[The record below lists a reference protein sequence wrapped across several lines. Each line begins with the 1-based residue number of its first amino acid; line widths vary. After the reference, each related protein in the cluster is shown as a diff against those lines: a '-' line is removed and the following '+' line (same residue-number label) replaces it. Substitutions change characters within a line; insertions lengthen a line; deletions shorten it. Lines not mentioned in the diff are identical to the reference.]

1 MLIEFGLKHKMV
13 QLSSCQ
19 VQQMQQRPIWCVLNE
34 HFRMVFPSGGS
45 FGGSVV
51 NKKQY
56 QVLNCH

>member
-1 MLIEFGLKHKMV
+1 MLIKFGLKHKMV

-19 VQQMQQRPIWCVLNE
+19 VQQMQQRPILYE
-34 HFRMVFPSGGS
+34 HFRMVFQSGGS